1 MPTRRFAQMGEI
13 ADDFRARQAADA
25 PGGLTP

>member
-1 MPTRRFAQMGEI
+1 VWFAQMSEI

-25 PGGLTP
+25 AGGLTSP